1 MEHLLLVIFLTLA
14 IVTILSIVLKRFG
27 ISHFIGYIMTG
38 TIISSLYA
46 ERSLSNIP
54 RA

>member
-1 MEHLLLVIFLTLA
+1 MGHLLLAIILTLA
-14 IVTILSIVLKRFG
+14 IASILSIVLKRFG
-27 ISHFIGYIMTG
+27 ILHIIGYIMTG

-46 ERSLSNIP
+46 ERSLSNIS